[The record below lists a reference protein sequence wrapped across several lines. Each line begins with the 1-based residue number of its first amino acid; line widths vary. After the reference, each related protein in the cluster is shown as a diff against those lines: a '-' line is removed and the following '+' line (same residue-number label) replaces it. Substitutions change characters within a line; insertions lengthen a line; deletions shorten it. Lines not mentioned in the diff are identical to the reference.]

1 MKSVNKER
9 HTQRAGVKANSG
21 HEAASAAHSVSI
33 VGRNTFPA
41 QKIEL
46 YICGFYGLQITLII
60 IKKLLP
66 LIKFLL

>member
-1 MKSVNKER
+1 M
-9 HTQRAGVKANSG
+9 GGIKANSG
-21 HEAASAAHSVSI
+21 HKAASAVSSVSI
-33 VGRNTFPA
+33 VGRSTFPG

-46 YICGFYGLQITLII
+46 YIFGLYGLQITLII